1 MTNAALFTETAT
13 GAKRTVMKDI
23 LKNVMYAGIG
33 AAFLTRE
40 KLEEV
45 GRELA
50 DKGSL
55 SVEEG
60 KAFVDDL
67 LKKSESAKANLEQ
80 WISRKVDERLKSCA
94 CAKGEEIAELRC
106 KIEALEAAL
115 AKEKSCCADDK
126 TA

>member
-1 MTNAALFTETAT
+1 
-13 GAKRTVMKDI
+13 MKDI

-55 SVEEG
+55 SVDEG
-60 KAFVDDL
+60 KAFVEDL
-67 LKKSESAKANLEQ
+67 LKKSESAKNNLEQ
-80 WISRKVDERLKSCA
+80 WITRKVDERLKSCR
-94 CAKGEEIAELRC
+94 CAKAEEIAELRR
-106 KIEALEAAL
+106 KIEELETAL

>member
-1 MTNAALFTETAT
+1 
-13 GAKRTVMKDI
+13 MKDI

-45 GRELA
+45 GKELA

-80 WISRKVDERLKSCA
+80 WISRKVDERLKACSCA
-94 CAKGEEIAELRC
+94 KAEEIAELRC

-115 AKEKSCCADDK
+115 AKEKSCGADDK

>member
-1 MTNAALFTETAT
+1 
-13 GAKRTVMKDI
+13 MKDI

-45 GRELA
+45 GKELA

-67 LKKSESAKANLEQ
+67 LKKSESAKTNLEQ
-80 WISRKVDERLKSCA
+80 WISRKVDERLKTCT
-94 CAKGEEIAELRC
+94 CAKAEEIAELRR

-115 AKEKSCCADDK
+115 AKEKGSQPDEQ
-126 TA
+126 TV

>member
-1 MTNAALFTETAT
+1 
-13 GAKRTVMKDI
+13 MKDI

-45 GRELA
+45 GKELA

-80 WISRKVDERLKSCA
+80 WISRKVDERLKSCT
-94 CAKGEEIAELRC
+94 CAKAEEIAELRR
-106 KIEALEAAL
+106 KVEELEAAL
-115 AKEKSCCADDK
+115 AQEKSGESDDK

>member
-1 MTNAALFTETAT
+1 
-13 GAKRTVMKDI
+13 MKDV

-45 GRELA
+45 GKELSE
-50 DKGSL
+50 KGCL

-67 LKKSESAKANLEQ
+67 LKKSETAKNNLEQ
-80 WISRKVDERLKSCA
+80 WIGRKVEERMKA
-94 CAKGEEIAELRC
+94 CHCVNAEELAELRRRVA
-106 KIEALEAAL
+106 ELEAAL
-115 AKEKSCCADDK
+115 QKEPSGQQDSA
-126 TA
+126 A

>member
-1 MTNAALFTETAT
+1 
-13 GAKRTVMKDI
+13 MKDI

-50 DKGSL
+50 DKGCL

-67 LKKSESAKANLEQ
+67 LKKSESAKSNLEQ
-80 WISRKVDERLKSCA
+80 WISRKVDERLKSCP
-94 CAKGEEIAELRC
+94 CAKAEEIAALRR
-106 KIEALEAAL
+106 KVEALEAAL
-115 AKEKSCCADDK
+115 ASEKSCQSDNE
-126 TA
+126 TT

>member
-1 MTNAALFTETAT
+1 
-13 GAKRTVMKDI
+13 MKDI

-40 KLEEV
+40 KLEDV

-50 DKGSL
+50 DKGCL

-67 LKKSESAKANLEQ
+67 LKKSESAKTNLEQ
-80 WISRKVDERLKSCA
+80 WISRKVDERLKACSCA
-94 CAKGEEIAELRC
+94 KAEEITELRR
-106 KIEALEAAL
+106 KVEALEAAL
-115 AKEKSCCADDK
+115 AKEKSCHSDNE